1 MYLFGCLFLSML
13 VAGGRRSPKLFLHQI
28 YFYSIIFYL
37 THCLL
42 FKHYLVKVLHLK
54 SLLNKVPRLPKCTS
68 VWVSECLSTQ
78 VPEYPSAQVPW
89 VFECLSTLRVPECLE
104 YLQCPTA
111 QEPWVPECP
120 WSALWVPNFP
130 LSGLQVKGVC
140 NITRNGLAHSFIEF
154 LKTFQNT
161 YFYITLIVFSFLG
174 TKMYKFYQ
182 ILLARCNHSKRF
194 QKCFL
199 KYSVKFRKTKY
210 DGVRS
215 YLLCKIVV
223 LQLQCTVLLL
233 QL

>member
-1 MYLFGCLFLSML
+1 MYLFGSLFLSML
-13 VAGGRRSPKLFLHQI
+13 VAGGRRSSKLFLHQI

-37 THCLL
+37 THCL
-42 FKHYLVKVLHLK
+42 FKYYLVKVLHLK
-54 SLLNKVPRLPKCTS
+54 SLLNKLPRLPKFPS
-68 VWVSECLSTQ
+68 VWVSECPSAQ
-78 VPEYPSAQVPW
+78 VPECPSAQVPW
-89 VFECLSTLRVPECLE
+89 VFECLSALPVPDCLE
-104 YLQCPTA
+104 WLQCPTA
-111 QEPWVPECP
+111 QMPWVPECP

-130 LSGLQVKGVC
+130 LSGLQLKGVW

-182 ILLARCNHSKRF
+182 ILLASCNHSKRF

-199 KYSVKFRKTKY
+199 KYFVKFQKTKY

-215 YLLCKIVV
+215 YLLNKIVV